1 MWFIITLIFTLPV
14 IWMMINNMERLSKLD
29 KDLEEFKKVMDDFD
43 KGMEKYVKWLEKNT
57 KNGRH

>member
-14 IWMMINNMERLSKLD
+14 VWMMVSNMEKLSKSD
-29 KDLEEFKKVMDDFD
+29 KSLEEFKKSVDDFD
-43 KGMEKYVKWLEKNT
+43 KGMEKYVEWLERNT

>member
-14 IWMMINNMERLSKLD
+14 VWMMINNMKKLSKTD
-29 KDLEEFKKVMDDFD
+29 KSLEEFKKAMDDFD
-43 KGMEKYVKWLEKNT
+43 KGMEKYVEWLERNT